1 MYLFQGT
8 TSILYDIALLK
19 MVSPIDFNLNII
31 PICLPRPHES
41 FVGEIGYATGWGR
54 TIEGELTIEY
64 LLNYNETLREVQLPI
79 ISNKQCES
87 MFRSSGKTQRI
98 PNICI
103 CAGTTRGGKDTC
115 KGDSGGPLVVK
126 SNGGR
131 YTLAGITSWGHGCG
145 RPNRPG
151 VYTNVSKLTS
161 WIIRNTDYRN

>member
-1 MYLFQGT
+1 
-8 TSILYDIALLK
+8 

-41 FVGEIGYATGWGR
+41 FVGETGYATGWGR
-54 TIEGELTIEY
+54 ISEDDTYTILSQQI
-64 LLNYNETLREVQLPI
+64 TLREVQLPI

-87 MFRSSGKTQRI
+87 MFRTSGKSQRI

-131 YTLAGITSWGHGCG
+131 YILAGITSWGDGCG

>member
-1 MYLFQGT
+1 MYLFQGP
-8 TSILYDIALLK
+8 TSTLYDIALLK

-41 FVGEIGYATGWGR
+41 FVGETGYATGWGR
-54 TIEGELTIEY
+54 TIEGEY
-64 LLNYNETLREVQLPI
+64 PETLREVQLPI

-87 MFRSSGKTQRI
+87 MFRTSGKSQRI

-103 CAGTTRGGKDTC
+103 CAGTTTGGKDTC

-131 YTLAGITSWGHGCG
+131 YTLAGITSWGDGCG

-151 VYTNVSKLTS
+151 LYTNVSKFTS
-161 WIIRNTDYRN
+161 FIIRNTDY